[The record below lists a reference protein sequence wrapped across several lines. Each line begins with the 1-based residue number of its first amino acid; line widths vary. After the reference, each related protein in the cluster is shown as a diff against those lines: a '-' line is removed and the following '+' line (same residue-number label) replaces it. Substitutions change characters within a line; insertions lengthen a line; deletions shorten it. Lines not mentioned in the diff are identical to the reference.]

1 MSYNMQYS
9 SYKSCKDIRDSK
21 INKILTNL
29 SSQSLIVKSLWNE
42 SFNENIEHWYT
53 SFQNLPKNIYN
64 FSTRYIQLPTL
75 KNMTM
80 WKKTSTG
87 LCKFCLNSQTLQH
100 VVSGCK
106 VYLHEGRYNWR
117 HDSILKNL
125 VTYFKSIRGN
135 LKYYVDIPGS
145 ELPSVITGVERRP
158 DIVIRDKNKL
168 YMIEITVGFET
179 RISIN
184 AERKLKHYENLCKE
198 LSQGFES
205 VIYVNLSMGALGLIG
220 KDSKKFYDLLK
231 MTLKL
236 EKDQTNYLI

>member
-1 MSYNMQYS
+1 MLAISENDSVKFVYHDSNMSYNMQYS

-53 SFQNLPKNIYN
+53 SFQNLPKNIYK
-64 FSTRYIQLPTL
+64 FSTRYINNTLPTL

-125 VTYFKSIRGN
+125 VTY
-135 LKYYVDIPGS
+135 LWQP
-145 ELPSVITGVERRP
+145 
-158 DIVIRDKNKL
+158 
-168 YMIEITVGFET
+168 
-179 RISIN
+179 
-184 AERKLKHYENLCKE
+184 
-198 LSQGFES
+198 
-205 VIYVNLSMGALGLIG
+205 
-220 KDSKKFYDLLK
+220 
-231 MTLKL
+231 
-236 EKDQTNYLI
+236 

>member
-1 MSYNMQYS
+1 M
-9 SYKSCKDIRDSK
+9 K
-21 INKILTNL
+21 
-29 SSQSLIVKSLWNE
+29 
-42 SFNENIEHWYT
+42 
-53 SFQNLPKNIYN
+53 
-64 FSTRYIQLPTL
+64 
-75 KNMTM
+75 M
-80 WKKTSTG
+80 WKKTSTS
-87 LCKFCLNSQTLQH
+87 LCKFCLNSRTLEH

-135 LKYYVDIPGS
+135 LKYYVDIPGF
-145 ELPSVITGVERRP
+145 EWPSVITGEKRRP
-158 DIVIRDKNKL
+158 DIIIRDTNKL
-168 YMIEITVGFET
+168 YITELTVDFET

-184 AERKLKHYENLCKE
+184 AERKSKHYEDFCKE

-220 KDSKKFYDLLK
+220 KDSKNFSDLLK

-236 EKDQTNYLI
+236 EKDQINYLIKKITSCCIRTTYYIFCKKEKSWDKPDLLS

>member
-1 MSYNMQYS
+1 
-9 SYKSCKDIRDSK
+9 
-21 INKILTNL
+21 
-29 SSQSLIVKSLWNE
+29 
-42 SFNENIEHWYT
+42 
-53 SFQNLPKNIYN
+53 
-64 FSTRYIQLPTL
+64 
-75 KNMTM
+75 MTM

-168 YMIEITVGFET
+168 YIIELTVGFIR
-179 RISIN
+179 RILIN
-184 AERKLKHYENLCKE
+184 AERELKHYENLCKE
-198 LSQGFES
+198 LSQGFEN
-205 VIYVNLSMGALGLIG
+205 VIYVNLSKGALGLIG
-220 KDSKKFYDLLK
+220 KDSKNFYDLLK
-231 MTLKL
+231 M
-236 EKDQTNYLI
+236 N

>member
-1 MSYNMQYS
+1 M
-9 SYKSCKDIRDSK
+9 K
-21 INKILTNL
+21 
-29 SSQSLIVKSLWNE
+29 
-42 SFNENIEHWYT
+42 
-53 SFQNLPKNIYN
+53 
-64 FSTRYIQLPTL
+64 
-75 KNMTM
+75 M
-80 WKKTSTG
+80 WKKTSTS
-87 LCKFCLNSQTLQH
+87 LCKFCLNSRTLEH

-168 YMIEITVGFET
+168 YIIELTVGFIR
-179 RISIN
+179 RILIN
-184 AERKLKHYENLCKE
+184 AERELKHYENLCKE
-198 LSQGFES
+198 LSQGFEN
-205 VIYVNLSMGALGLIG
+205 VIYVNLSKGALGLIG
-220 KDSKKFYDLLK
+220 KDSKNFYDLLK

-236 EKDQTNYLI
+236 EKDQINYLIKKITSCCIRTTYYIFCKKDKSWDKPDLLS